1 MSNEIAIIITLS
13 IIIFSAPLLSKIFR
27 IPVIP
32 IEIFLGSLAVSF
44 TFIHENHIFTLVAE
58 LGFLYLMFLA
68 GLEVDLKRLLKIS
81 PELLK
86 KGLLYSFLLYTLAA
100 LFTWGCGLSKIFI
113 VILPLISIGLLAVLK
128 KEYGETP
135 WITLAFTVG
144 LIGEIISII
153 VLAAASAG
161 LEYGLGSEFY
171 KSLISLAIVFVSMI
185 TLYYFFHNLIWWYPE
200 LKTYL
205 MPKNDN
211 QEQDIRVSMSI
222 FFLMIAVMLY
232 LHLEVVLGA
241 FIAGVFIRTFF
252 GHNKELPH
260 KLEHFGFGWLVP
272 IFFVWIGTS
281 FELKSLFLPN
291 LITTALL
298 ITFGM
303 IFIRFVSSLVF
314 VKEIGLQKVTLM
326 ALSHSMPLTL
336 IIAVATLALH
346 NNSISDFYYYAFILS
361 AIFEVILCMI
371 FIRLLAKKE
380 QKNSK
385 ENRRIGN

>member
-1 MSNEIAIIITLS
+1 MSNEVSIIITLS
-13 IIIFSAPLLSKIFR
+13 LIIFSSPLLSKITR

-32 IEIFLGSLAVSF
+32 IEIFLGSVAVS
-44 TFIHENHIFTLVAE
+44 IAVIQENYIFTLVAE

-68 GLEVDLKRLLKIS
+68 GLEVDLKKLLKVS
-81 PELLK
+81 PSLLK
-86 KGLLYSFLLYTLAA
+86 KGLIYSTLLYVFAA
-100 LFTWGCGLSKIFI
+100 VFTWSFSLSNIFI

-128 KEYGETP
+128 KEYGDAP
-135 WITLAFTVG
+135 WINIAFTVG

-153 VLAAASAG
+153 VLAAVSAG
-161 LEYGLGSEFY
+161 LEYGLGTEFY
-171 KSLISLAIVFVSMI
+171 ESLFSLAVVFVVMI
-185 TLYYFFHNLIWWYPE
+185 ALYYFFHNLIWWNPE

-205 MPKNDN
+205 MPKDGN

-241 FIAGVFIRTFF
+241 FIAGVFITTFF
-252 GHNKELPH
+252 EHNKQLPH

-303 IFIRFVSSLVF
+303 ILIRFVSSMVF
-314 VKEIGLQKVTLM
+314 IKDIGLKGATLL

-346 NNSISDFYYYAFILS
+346 NHSISEFYYYAFILS

-371 FIRLLAKKE
+371 FIRLVPREETKVKHE
-380 QKNSK
+380 Y
-385 ENRRIGN
+385 

>member
-161 LEYGLGSEFY
+161 LEYGLGPEFY

>member
-1 MSNEIAIIITLS
+1 MNNEISIIITLS
-13 IIIFSAPLLSKIFR
+13 LIIFSSPLLSKITR
-27 IPVIP
+27 VPTIP
-32 IEIFLGSLAVSF
+32 IEIFLGSIAV
-44 TFIHENHIFTLVAE
+44 TIGMIQENYIFTLVAE

-68 GLEVDLKRLLKIS
+68 GLEVDLKKLLKIS
-81 PELLK
+81 PTLLK
-86 KGLLYSFLLYTLAA
+86 KGLLYSILLYVFAV
-100 LFTWGCGLSKIFI
+100 LFTWGFSLSKIFI
-113 VILPLISIGLLAVLK
+113 VILPLISIGLLAALK
-128 KEYGETP
+128 KEYGDAP
-135 WITLAFTVG
+135 WLQIAFTVG

-161 LEYGLGSEFY
+161 LEYGLGPEFY
-171 KSLISLAIVFVSMI
+171 ESLLSLGVVFVVMI
-185 TLYYFFHNLIWWYPE
+185 ALYYFFHNLIWWNPE

-205 MPKNDN
+205 MPKNDH

-252 GHNKELPH
+252 EHNKQLPH

-281 FELKSLFLPN
+281 FKLESLFLPN

-303 IFIRFVSSLVF
+303 ILIRFLSSMVF
-314 VKEIGLQKVTLM
+314 VKDIGFKNSTLL

-336 IIAVATLALH
+336 IIAVATLAVH
-346 NNSISDFYYYAFILS
+346 NHSISEFYYFAFILS

-371 FIRLLAKKE
+371 FIRIIPKEEKK
-380 QKNSK
+380 KVHDY
-385 ENRRIGN
+385 

>member
-1 MSNEIAIIITLS
+1 MNNEISIIITLS
-13 IIIFSAPLLSKIFR
+13 LIIFSSPLLSKITR
-27 IPVIP
+27 IPTIP
-32 IEIFLGSLAVSF
+32 IEIFLGSIAV
-44 TFIHENHIFTLVAE
+44 TIGMIQENYIFTLVAE

-68 GLEVDLKRLLKIS
+68 GLEVDLKKLLKIS
-81 PELLK
+81 PTLLK
-86 KGLLYSFLLYTLAA
+86 QGLTYSILLYVFAV
-100 LFTWGCGLSKIFI
+100 LFTWGFSLSKIFI
-113 VILPLISIGLLAVLK
+113 VILPLISIGLLAALK
-128 KEYGETP
+128 KEYGDAP
-135 WITLAFTVG
+135 WLQIAFTVG

-161 LEYGLGSEFY
+161 LEYGLGPEFY
-171 KSLISLAIVFVSMI
+171 ESLLSLGIVFVVMI
-185 TLYYFFHNLIWWYPE
+185 ALYYFFHNLIWWNPE

-205 MPKNDN
+205 MPKNDH

-241 FIAGVFIRTFF
+241 FIAGVFIKTFF
-252 GHNKELPH
+252 EHNKQLPN

-281 FELKSLFLPN
+281 FKLESLFLPN

-303 IFIRFVSSLVF
+303 ILIRFLSSMVF
-314 VKEIGLQKVTLM
+314 VKNIGFRNSTLL

-336 IIAVATLALH
+336 IIAVATLAVH
-346 NNSISDFYYYAFILS
+346 NHSISEFYYFAFILS

-371 FIRLLAKKE
+371 FIRIIPKEEKKKVNE
-380 QKNSK
+380 Y
-385 ENRRIGN
+385 

>member
-1 MSNEIAIIITLS
+1 MSNEISIIITLS
-13 IIIFSAPLLSKIFR
+13 LIIFSSPLLSKMTR
-27 IPVIP
+27 IPTIP
-32 IEIFLGSLAVSF
+32 LEIILGSVAVSLSL
-44 TFIHENHIFTLVAE
+44 IQENYIFTLVAE

-68 GLEVDLKRLLKIS
+68 GLEVDLKKLLKIS
-81 PELLK
+81 PALLK
-86 KGLLYSFLLYTLAA
+86 KGLIYSLFLYVFAA
-100 LFTWGCGLSKIFI
+100 IFTWGFNLSNIFI
-113 VILPLISIGLLAVLK
+113 VTFPLISIGLLAVLK
-128 KEYGETP
+128 KEYGDTP
-135 WITLAFTVG
+135 WLSLAFTVG

-153 VLAAASAG
+153 VLAAVSAG
-161 LEYGLGSEFY
+161 LEFGMGQQFYESLFLLGM
-171 KSLISLAIVFVSMI
+171 VFLVMI
-185 TLYYFFHNLIWWYPE
+185 ALYYFFHNLIWWNPE

-205 MPKNDN
+205 MPTNDN
-211 QEQDIRVSMSI
+211 QEQDIRFSMSI

-241 FIAGVFIRTFF
+241 FIAGVFITTFF
-252 GHNKELPH
+252 EHNKELPH

-291 LITTALL
+291 LITTSLI

-303 IFIRFVSSLVF
+303 IMMRFFSSLIF
-314 VKEIGLQKVTLM
+314 IKDIGFRGSTLL

-346 NNSISDFYYYAFILS
+346 NHSISDFYYYAFILS

-371 FIRLLAKKE
+371 FIRLIYKKE
-380 QKNSK
+380 ELK
-385 ENRRIGN
+385 

>member
-13 IIIFSAPLLSKIFR
+13 LIIFSSPLISKMIR

-32 IEIFLGSLAVSF
+32 IEIFLGSVAVSF
-44 TFIHENHIFTLVAE
+44 SFIQDNHIFTLVAE

-86 KGLLYSFLLYTLAA
+86 KGLVYSILLYIFAA
-100 LFTWGCGLSKIFI
+100 IFTWTFNLSNIFI
-113 VILPLISIGLLAVLK
+113 VTLPLISIGLLAVLK
-128 KEYGETP
+128 KEYGDTP
-135 WITLAFTVG
+135 WLNLAFTVG

-153 VLAAASAG
+153 VLAAVSAG
-161 LEYGLGSEFY
+161 LEYGMGTKFYESLFSLGV
-171 KSLISLAIVFVSMI
+171 VFVVMI
-185 TLYYFFHNLIWWYPE
+185 ALYYFFHNLIWWFPE

-211 QEQDIRVSMSI
+211 QEQDIRFSMSI

-241 FIAGVFIRTFF
+241 FIAGVFITTFF
-252 GHNKELPH
+252 EHNKELPH

-281 FELKSLFLPN
+281 FKLTSLFLPN
-291 LITTALL
+291 LITTALI

-303 IFIRFVSSLVF
+303 VLIRFLSSMVF
-314 VKEIGLQKVTLM
+314 VKDIGLKRVTLL

-346 NNSISDFYYYAFILS
+346 NQSISHFYYYAFILS
-361 AIFEVILCMI
+361 AIFEVIICMI
-371 FIRLLAKKE
+371 SIRLINRNEEKKIE
-380 QKNSK
+380 Y
-385 ENRRIGN
+385 EN